1 MENIE
6 IFERFGLAAAIGA
19 IVGVERHWRERD
31 EKAGQ
36 RTAGLR
42 TFTLA
47 GMLGGLAG
55 LIEHASPAL
64 THGLVITG
72 MFVIFAGI
80 FALYQY
86 REAEAEGSYSVTSV
100 IAAMATFALGVLAV
114 LGSMAL
120 AAAGGVTL
128 VAILASREMLHSFM
142 RTLTWNELRS
152 AIIFLAMAF
161 IVLPVLP
168 MAPIGPFG
176 GISPAKTWMLV
187 VLLAGISFTGYV
199 AVKALGQVRGELV
212 AGAVSGL
219 VSSTATAVT
228 NANLSTQGHPPAVL
242 AAGALAANAVSCL
255 KVVFFVAVLAAPIAW
270 RLGPPL
276 AAAAIVM
283 GGAALWYARYSKSQ
297 KTKPNQRN
305 PFELMAVLKMALLL
319 VVVAF
324 LARAAAA
331 WFGKAGLLTVSILS
345 GLADVDAITVTL
357 AGMLD
362 SIGVDFAAMALG
374 AAVAANTLAKG
385 AYGALLGTWAFNS
398 RFLAVS
404 VVALLAGIAVFIIAP
419 TLEGVVKALI
429 PLGSQ

>member
-6 IFERFGLAAAIGA
+6 LFERFGLAIAIGA

-31 EKAGQ
+31 EEAGQ

-42 TFTLA
+42 TFTLT
-47 GMLGGLAG
+47 GMLGGVAG
-55 LIEHASPAL
+55 LIEQSSPTP

-72 MFVIFAGI
+72 IFIIFAGV

-86 REAEAEGSYSVTSV
+86 REVEAENSYSVTSV
-100 IAAMATFALGVLAV
+100 VAAMATFALGSLAV
-114 LGSMAL
+114 LGDMAV

-128 VAILASREMLHSFM
+128 VAILASREILHGFM

-168 MAPIGPFG
+168 TAAVGPFG

-219 VSSTATAVT
+219 ISSTATAVT
-228 NANLSTQGHPPAVL
+228 NANLSKEGHPAGVL
-242 AAGALAANAVSCL
+242 SAGALAANAVSCL
-255 KVVFFVAVLAAPIAW
+255 KVAFFTAILAAPIAW
-270 RLGPPL
+270 RLGPAL

-283 GGAALWYARYSKSQ
+283 GGFALWFARRSKAGN
-297 KTKPNQRN
+297 KPPSQRN

-331 WFGKAGLLTVSILS
+331 WFGKAGLLIVSILS
-345 GLADVDAITVTL
+345 GLADVDAITVTIT
-357 AGMLD
+357 GMFD
-362 SIGVDFAAMALG
+362 SIGVEFAAMALG
-374 AAVAANTLAKG
+374 AAVAANTVAKC
-385 AYGALLGTWAFNS
+385 AYAAALGSWSFSA
-398 RFLAVS
+398 RFFAINA
-404 VVALLAGIAVFIIAP
+404 VALAAGIAVFIAVP
-419 TLEGVVKALI
+419 TLETIAKVVI